1 MRPDD
6 VESLPL
12 RDLDLMRN
20 EIYARHGWIF
30 RRPDLRKYFESQSW
44 YRPRGVNA
52 FYSNQQVEAELTP
65 LERRNIQ
72 TISSRE
78 QALRR

>member
-1 MRPDD
+1 
-6 VESLPL
+6 
-12 RDLDLMRN
+12 MRN